1 MNDTPRRRLRLTW
14 GGATDQGRVRANNQD
29 AMYADWGL
37 FVVADG
43 MGGHQGGEVAANLAV
58 RTLTDAKRENLN
70 ELHIAVQDANRVVHE
85 TAIAQPELHGMGTTL
100 TVLAV
105 TRHGEGRQFAVLNV
119 GDSRIYHYRNNNLTQ
134 LTDDH
139 SYVGELMRRGELD
152 AEAAAVH
159 PYRNM
164 LTRAIGVHADVEID
178 EWLIEPVGGDRFL
191 LCSDGLT
198 NEIDDDE
205 IAKQLSSS
213 HDPSTTAKALVNL
226 ANTSGGRDN
235 STVLIVDVQIDDI
248 EAEDDHDAGELEVD
262 DEFTGALLAEGS
274 TSERIAVPEGVE
286 LAANASPDHPKK
298 QRSWLNDRVGVGLGA
313 VLISLVLLLA
323 SVAML
328 ATIGWYARDGYH
340 VGVVANHVVIQK
352 GRIGGLLWFNPT
364 LEDWTE
370 IQFAQL
376 DDKDQRRL
384 LAGKEVADL
393 AEARAF
399 VAQLRTRLVDP
410 TDESLSD
417 G

>member
-1 MNDTPRRRLRLTW
+1 MNDAPRRRLRLTW

-105 TRHGEGRQFAVLNV
+105 TRHGDGHQFAVLNV

-178 EWLIEPVGGDRFL
+178 EWLIDPVGGDRFL

-226 ANTSGGRDN
+226 ANKSGGRDN

-313 VLISLVLLLA
+313 VLISLVLLIA

>member
-70 ELHIAVQDANRVVHE
+70 ELHIAVQHANRVVHE

-105 TRHGEGRQFAVLNV
+105 TRHGDGHQFAVLNV

-178 EWLIEPVGGDRFL
+178 EWLIDPVGGDRFL

-226 ANTSGGRDN
+226 ANKSGGRDN

-248 EAEDDHDAGELEVD
+248 DAEDDHDAD
-262 DEFTGALLAEGS
+262 DESTGALPAEGS
-274 TSERIAVPEGVE
+274 TSERIAVPEGVD

-313 VLISLVLLLA
+313 VLISLVLLIA

-340 VGVVANHVVIQK
+340 VGVVANH
-352 GRIGGLLWFNPT
+352 
-364 LEDWTE
+364 
-370 IQFAQL
+370 
-376 DDKDQRRL
+376 
-384 LAGKEVADL
+384 
-393 AEARAF
+393 
-399 VAQLRTRLVDP
+399 
-410 TDESLSD
+410 
-417 G
+417 

>member
-105 TRHGEGRQFAVLNV
+105 TRHGDGHQFAVLNV

-178 EWLIEPVGGDRFL
+178 EWLIDPVGGDRFL

-226 ANTSGGRDN
+226 ANKSGGRDN

-248 EAEDDHDAGELEVD
+248 DAEDDHDAD

-313 VLISLVLLLA
+313 VLISLVLLIA